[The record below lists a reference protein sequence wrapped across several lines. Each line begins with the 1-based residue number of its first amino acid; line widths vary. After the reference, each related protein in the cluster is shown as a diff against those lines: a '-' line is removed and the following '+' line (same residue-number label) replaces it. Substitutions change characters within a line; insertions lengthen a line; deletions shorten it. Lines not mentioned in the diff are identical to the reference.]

1 MLEQTQ
7 EQHKHDIVYYGVVNL
22 IHDSNVIGAI
32 DVWRCRGCPDIFCE
46 DKRYGIMD
54 LAAEVGFPKIE
65 PGAKWAA
72 LICTKEKGSDWTLTG
87 AKPGSIIHHACTPDT
102 KVDLT
107 VGPDYSIMAGM
118 ASGIGK
124 HRIIILENFVNSA
137 VDVVTGKPHT
147 GPTNA
152 NPAPGRPFSFA
163 PEHSAAL
170 VETSK
175 YNVYNLTSV
184 ALFASAIWSG
194 YIGIAFDTGII
205 SRITLVLAGIT
216 GIIGGYLTLN
226 RRIIGP
232 LLGLGSSVLG
242 IIGLVMTGSFGPNL
256 DLDALS
262 ILLVATL
269 VLGWISRTRI
279 KKLSEQQWHPLDM
292 PAYG

>member
-1 MLEQTQ
+1 MEQAQ
-7 EQHKHDIVYYGVVNL
+7 QQHKHDIVYYGVVNL

-32 DVWRCRGCPDIFCE
+32 DVWRCRGCPEIFCE

-65 PGAKWAA
+65 TGAKWAA

-87 AKPGSIIHHACTPDT
+87 AKPGSIIHHSCTPET

-107 VGPDYSIMAGM
+107 VGPDYTIMAGM

-124 HRIIILENFVNSA
+124 HRIIILENLVNSA

-152 NPAPGRPFSFA
+152 NPAPGRPFSFT
-163 PEHSAAL
+163 PEHSAAR
-170 VETSK
+170 VETSR
-175 YNVYNLTSV
+175 YNVYNLASV
-184 ALFASAIWSG
+184 ALFASAIWTG
-194 YIGIAFDTGII
+194 YLGVTLDTGIV
-205 SRITLVLAGIT
+205 SRILLLLAGIT
-216 GIIGGYLTLN
+216 GITGGYFTLN
-226 RRIIGP
+226 KRKIGP
-232 LLGLGSSVLG
+232 LLGLGTGVLG
-242 IIGLVMTGSFGPNL
+242 ILGLATIGIMGRGL
-256 DLDALS
+256 DIYVLS
-262 ILLVATL
+262 ILLLVTL

-279 KKLSEQQWHPLDM
+279 KKLTEQQWHPLDM

>member
-7 EQHKHDIVYYGVVNL
+7 QQHKHDIIYYGVVNL
-22 IHDSNVIGAI
+22 INDGNVIGAI

-72 LICTKEKGSDWTLTG
+72 LICTKEKASDWTLTG
-87 AKPGSIIHHACTPDT
+87 AKPGNIIHHSCTPDT

-107 VGPDYSIMAGM
+107 VGPDYTIMAGM
-118 ASGIGK
+118 ASGIGR

-137 VDVVTGKPHT
+137 VDVVTGKPHS

-152 NPAPGRPFSFA
+152 NQAPGRPFSFA

-170 VETSK
+170 VEKSI
-175 YNVYNLTSV
+175 YNIYNLTSV
-184 ALFASAIWSG
+184 AFFASAISTG
-194 YIGIAFDTGII
+194 YAGISFDTGIV
-205 SRITLVLAGIT
+205 SRIVLLLAVIT
-216 GIIGGYLTLN
+216 GIAGGYFTIN
-226 RRIIGP
+226 RRNIGP
-232 LLGLGSSVLG
+232 LLGLGTGVLG
-242 IIGLVMTGSFGPNL
+242 IIGLATTGLIGRGL
-256 DLDALS
+256 GVDVLS
-262 ILLVATL
+262 VLLLATL
-269 VLGWISRTRI
+269 ALGWISRTRI

>member
-1 MLEQTQ
+1 MEQTQ
-7 EQHKHDIVYYGVVNL
+7 QQHKHDIVYYGVVNL

-32 DVWRCRGCPDIFCE
+32 DVWRCRGCPEIFCE
-46 DKRYGIMD
+46 DKRYGVMD

-65 PGAKWAA
+65 TGAKWAA

-87 AKPGSIIHHACTPDT
+87 AKPGSIIHHSCTPET

-107 VGPDYSIMAGM
+107 VGPDYTIMAGM

-124 HRIIILENFVNSA
+124 HRIIILENLVNSA

-170 VETSK
+170 VETSR
-175 YNVYNLTSV
+175 YNVYNLASV
-184 ALFASAIWSG
+184 ALFASAIWTG
-194 YIGIAFDTGII
+194 YLGVALDTGIV
-205 SRITLVLAGIT
+205 SRILLLLAGIT
-216 GIIGGYLTLN
+216 GITGGYFTLN
-226 RRIIGP
+226 KRKIGP
-232 LLGLGSSVLG
+232 LLGLGTGLLGILGLGTIG
-242 IIGLVMTGSFGPNL
+242 IIGRGL
-256 DLDALS
+256 DIYVLS
-262 ILLVATL
+262 ILLLVTL
-269 VLGWISRTRI
+269 VLEWISRTRI

>member
-1 MLEQTQ
+1 MEQTQ
-7 EQHKHDIVYYGVVNL
+7 QQHKHDIVYYGVVNL

-32 DVWRCRGCPDIFCE
+32 DVWRCRECPEIFCE
-46 DKRYGIMD
+46 DKRYGVMD

-72 LICTKEKGSDWTLTG
+72 LICTKERGSDWTLTG
-87 AKPGSIIHHACTPDT
+87 AKPGSIIHHSCTPDT
-102 KVDLT
+102 RVDLT
-107 VGPDYSIMAGM
+107 VGPDYDIMVGM

-152 NPAPGRPFSFA
+152 NQAPGRPFSFA

-170 VETSK
+170 VERSR
-175 YNVYNLTSV
+175 YNVYNLTS
-184 ALFASAIWSG
+184 AAFFASAVWAG
-194 YIGIAFDTGII
+194 YLGMALDTGIL
-205 SRITLVLAGIT
+205 SRILLLLAGIT
-216 GIIGGYLTLN
+216 GVTGGYFTLN
-226 RRIIGP
+226 RRKIGP
-232 LLGLGSSVLG
+232 LLGLGTGVLG
-242 IIGLVMTGSFGPNL
+242 IIGLATIGFIGWGL
-256 DLDALS
+256 DLYVLS
-262 ILLVATL
+262 ILLLATL

>member
-1 MLEQTQ
+1 
-7 EQHKHDIVYYGVVNL
+7 
-22 IHDSNVIGAI
+22 
-32 DVWRCRGCPDIFCE
+32 
-46 DKRYGIMD
+46 MD

-87 AKPGSIIHHACTPDT
+87 AKPGSVIHHSCTPDT

-107 VGPDYSIMAGM
+107 VGPDYAITAGM

-124 HRIIILENFVNSA
+124 HRIVILENFVNSA
-137 VDVVTGKPHT
+137 VDVVTGKSHT
-147 GPTNA
+147 GPTDA

-163 PEHSAAL
+163 PEHSAA
-170 VETSK
+170 VEEASM

-184 ALFASAIWSG
+184 ALFASAVWTG
-194 YIGIAFDTGII
+194 YLGIDTDTGIV
-205 SRITLVLAGIT
+205 SRILLLLAAITGIT
-216 GIIGGYLTLN
+216 GGYFTLN
-226 RRIIGP
+226 KRNIGP
-232 LLGLGSSVLG
+232 LLGLATSVLG
-242 IIGLVMTGSFGPNL
+242 IIGLATIGFIGRGL
-256 DLDALS
+256 DMYVLS
-262 ILLVATL
+262 VLLLVTL

>member
-1 MLEQTQ
+1 MEQTQ
-7 EQHKHDIVYYGVVNL
+7 QQHHHDIVYYGVVNL

-46 DKRYGIMD
+46 DKRYGVMD

-72 LICTKEKGSDWTLTG
+72 LICTKEKVSDWTLTG
-87 AKPGSIIHHACTPDT
+87 AKPGNIIHHACTPDT

-137 VDVVTGKPHT
+137 VDVVTGKSHS

-152 NPAPGRPFSFA
+152 NQAPGRPFSFA

-170 VETSK
+170 VATSR
-175 YNVYNLTSV
+175 YNIYNLTSV
-184 ALFASAIWSG
+184 AFFASAVWTG
-194 YIGIAFDTGII
+194 YLGISFDTGVF
-205 SRITLVLAGIT
+205 SRILLLLGLVT
-216 GIIGGYLTLN
+216 GTIGGYFTLN

-232 LLGLGSSVLG
+232 MFGLGTGVLG
-242 IIGLVMTGSFGPNL
+242 IVGLVTTGFIGR
-256 DLDALS
+256 DLEVDALS
-262 ILLVATL
+262 VLLLATL
-269 VLGWISRTRI
+269 VLGWISMTKI